1 MVRPDSD
8 KPMSRATA
16 RRVHVLRA
24 VVDDYVNSREPVG
37 SAALVERHNLGVSA
51 ATIRNDMAVLEE
63 QGLIEAPH
71 TSAGRIPTEQ
81 GYRYFVDRIEDIKPL
96 SAAER
101 RAIHQLLEGAEELDD
116 VLARTARA
124 LSALTQQVA
133 VIQIPKDSNTRIRHV
148 EILTMRPGQVLVVVI
163 ASNGDVTQRM
173 VPAPH
178 EVSDVDVAL
187 VRDQIAEH
195 IVGKPLHAVTGVLT
209 SVSSLPPGDPTG
221 FNLPRQLLDFAHT
234 VARAIASALTA
245 HQVDRVVL
253 SGTANLARS
262 QQDFRKD
269 LTGLLETLEEQV
281 VLLRLL
287 SEMEADDDQV
297 VVRIGSENTHAEL
310 TDTSVVASSYGANG
324 SAMLG
329 VLGPTRMDYSGS
341 MGAVRAIA
349 RYLSRILS
357 S

>member
-1 MVRPDSD
+1 MVSPDSD

-71 TSAGRIPTEQ
+71 TSAGRIPTER

-101 RAIHQLLEGAEELDD
+101 RAIHKLLDGAEELDD

-133 VIQIPKDSNTRIRHV
+133 VIQIPNVSNTRIRHV
-148 EILTMRPGQVLVVVI
+148 EILTMGPGQALVVVI

-173 VPAPH
+173 VQAPH

-195 IVGKPLHAVTGVLT
+195 IVGQPLHAVTDVLT
-209 SVSSLPPGDPTG
+209 SVAAQPPGDPTG
-221 FNLPRQLLDFAHT
+221 FNLPHQLLDFAHA
-234 VARAIASALTA
+234 VARAVASALTA

-287 SEMEADDDQV
+287 SEMEVDEDQV

-310 TDTSVVASSYGANG
+310 TDTSVVASCYGENR

-349 RYLSRILS
+349 RYLNRILS